1 VVKTLESEKSI
12 LKIKNDGTF
21 LKRDEQNLYILNNKI
36 LLSYDMD
43 NETIINS
50 KEVFH
55 KNGKSRAFIIDGNSI
70 YMKDFCMLYEYD
82 KNTFIVQH
90 KWKLGTDLSSD
101 INALGS
107 DKNNIY
113 ASIRNGTLAV
123 INKVSR
129 EISYHK
135 VTNYS
140 MWDIVVT
147 PYYLYAGN
155 VNGDFLIIEK
165 NSFTV
170 EDSIPLHKKNLK
182 SLLLLNDTF
191 FTASQDLSMKAVD
204 INSLQLKLVAKK
216 CHKKMFTIVGIYQNY
231 IITTSPPCGETKIW
245 NINDFFLC
253 ETLPFAS
260 WNMII
265 IGNSLFFEKKD
276 GICRKVLNVSQY

>member
-1 VVKTLESEKSI
+1 MESKKSI
-12 LKIKNDGTF
+12 LGIENDGIF
-21 LKRDEQNLYILNNKI
+21 MKKNEKNLYILNNKT

-43 NETIINS
+43 NESIINS

-82 KNTFIVQH
+82 KKTFILQH

-101 INALGS
+101 INALDS
-107 DKNNIY
+107 DNNNIY

-123 INKVSR
+123 INKISKEV
-129 EISYHK
+129 SYHK
-135 VTNYS
+135 VSNYS
-140 MWDIVVT
+140 MWDINVT
-147 PYYLYAGN
+147 SHHLYAGN
-155 VNGDFLIIEK
+155 VDGDFLIIDK

-170 EDSIPLHKKNLK
+170 TQSIQLHRKNLK

-204 INSLQLKLVAKK
+204 INSLELKLVTKK
-216 CHKKMFTIVGIYQNY
+216 CHKKMFIIVGIYQNY

-245 NINDFFLC
+245 NIFDLSLC
-253 ETLPFAS
+253 KTLPFAS

-265 IGNSLFFEKKD
+265 VDNSLFFDKKD
-276 GICRKVLNVSQY
+276 GICSLSLECIPGLTK